1 VWGRCWSGGGAAEL
15 LPGVEQERERCQGGR
30 TRRGEEAA
38 GVAGEEGVAVA
49 GGGGGGGGG
58 GGVVEEVEAGASD
71 GGILRGERRS

>member
-49 GGGGGGGGG
+49 AAGGA
-58 GGVVEEVEAGASD
+58 GVVEEVEAGASD